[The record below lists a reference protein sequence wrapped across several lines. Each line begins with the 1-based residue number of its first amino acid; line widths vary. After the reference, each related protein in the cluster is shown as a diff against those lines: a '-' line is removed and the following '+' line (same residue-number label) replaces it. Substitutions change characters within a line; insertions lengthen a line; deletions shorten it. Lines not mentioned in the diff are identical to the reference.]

1 MNKQTNPL
9 TEAITQARFAA
20 AHTVRERG
28 NGLEP
33 QYLPKKPAVLRT
45 LNLKSTFLPSLFDKE
60 GRMIAA
66 PIGMPAAETIALD
79 AAAIKASRVAQ
90 AGAHVIIRDNQ
101 LSPIPVGATG
111 DMMLADVV
119 STFSTIEPA
128 AYANVA
134 DEADVSVTGS
144 LPIHRATIDWSTAQ
158 SVAVRFTVPRATQ
171 KQHDQ
176 ELFSA
181 ELLIALTLGLGRAA
195 DRLLLAAI
203 NATTPDA
210 FTLTAAAAQGLKAGE
225 LRALVGTNAT
235 GAEFRADGQLIVEG
249 IKAEMTGDM
258 TGTLVGAWDRAA
270 VAIGQDVSMMAE
282 RTNVNGTLDVTAW
295 AYMVPLLPDASKF
308 WTVSA

>member
-1 MNKQTNPL
+1 MPNHTNPL

-20 AHTVRERG
+20 AHSVRERPG
-28 NGLEP
+28 MEP

-45 LNLKSTFLPSLFDKE
+45 LNLKSSFLPSLYDKE

-79 AAAIKASRVAQ
+79 AAVIKASRVAQ

-101 LSPIPVGATG
+101 LSPIPVGNTG
-111 DMMLADVV
+111 DMMLADVL

-128 AYANVA
+128 TYADVA
-134 DEADVSVTGS
+134 DDAEVTVTES
-144 LPIHRATIDWSTAQ
+144 LPIHRATMDWSTAQ
-158 SVAVRFTVPRATQ
+158 SVAVRFTVPRSTQ

-210 FTLTAAAAQGLKAGE
+210 FTLAGAAAQGLNVEE
-225 LRALVGTNAT
+225 LRALVGTNAA
-235 GAEFRADGQLIVEG
+235 GAEFRNDGTMVAANIPAKL
-249 IKAEMTGDM
+249 TGDM
-258 TGTLVGAWDRAA
+258 AGTLIGAWDRAA
-270 VAIGQDVSMMAE
+270 IAIGQDVSLLAE
-282 RTNVNGTLDVTAW
+282 RTNKNGTLDVTAW
-295 AYMVPLLPDASKF
+295 AYMIPMVPDASKF
-308 WTVSA
+308 WTVTA

>member
-1 MNKQTNPL
+1 MPKHTNPL
-9 TEAITQARFAA
+9 TEAITQARFAV
-20 AHTVRERG
+20 AHTVRERP
-28 NGLEP
+28 GLEP

-101 LSPIPVGATG
+101 LSPIPVGTTG

-134 DEADVSVTGS
+134 DDADVSVTGS

-210 FTLTAAAAQGLKAGE
+210 FTLAAAAAQGLKAGE
-225 LRALVGTNAT
+225 LRALVGTAAT

-270 VAIGQDVSMMAE
+270 VAIGQDVSLLAE

-308 WTVSA
+308 WTVTA

>member
-9 TEAITQARFAA
+9 TEAITQARFAV
-20 AHTVRERG
+20 AHTVRERP
-28 NGLEP
+28 GLEP

-79 AAAIKASRVAQ
+79 AAVIKASRVAQ

-101 LSPIPVGATG
+101 LSPIPVGTTG
-111 DMMLADVV
+111 DMMLAEVPA
-119 STFSTIEPA
+119 TFSTIEPA
-128 AYANVA
+128 TYANVA
-134 DEADVSVTGS
+134 DDAEVSVTAS

-195 DRLLLAAI
+195 DRLLMAAI

-210 FTLTAAAAQGLKAGE
+210 FTLAAAAAQGLKAGE
-225 LRALVGTNAT
+225 LRALIGASAT
-235 GAEFRADGQLIVEG
+235 GAEFRVDGQLIVEG

-258 TGTLVGAWDRAA
+258 AGTVVGAWDRAA
-270 VAIGQDVSMMAE
+270 VAIGQDVSLLAE